1 MVILPEFPREELEA
15 LRGKVIVFVGGGSS
29 PEKRSIYEKAKSLGV
44 KSAILDGPESWA
56 SAMVEDGTISG
67 YFPVAFEAETQAT
80 LANMLAAIDKVRD
93 ELGEP
98 AGVCTFFEV
107 AVPIATRLAAALGL
121 PANPIEAV
129 DHARD
134 KHATRRISMATGL
147 PTPKHASIETP
158 ADIEPAANTV
168 GFPAVIKPIGMFQS
182 MGVLRVDSLPELMA
196 AYDKVLDELAAARK
210 AAIGTADYRATVA
223 TLEAKMV
230 LEEFL
235 DGEEQARTL
244 WPTLAHTRPPE
255 ARLCELH
262 RYELQPQHRVL
273 PRVRNLQ

>member
-1 MVILPEFPREELEA
+1 
-15 LRGKVIVFVGGGSS
+15 
-29 PEKRSIYEKAKSLGV
+29 
-44 KSAILDGPESWA
+44 
-56 SAMVEDGTISG
+56 
-67 YFPVAFEAETQAT
+67 
-80 LANMLAAIDKVRD
+80 
-93 ELGEP
+93 
-98 AGVCTFFEV
+98 
-107 AVPIATRLAAALGL
+107 
-121 PANPIEAV
+121 
-129 DHARD
+129 
-134 KHATRRISMATGL
+134 
-147 PTPKHASIETP
+147 
-158 ADIEPAANTV
+158 
-168 GFPAVIKPIGMFQS
+168 

-223 TLEAKMV
+223 TIEAKMV